1 MTWLVTG
8 GAGYVGGAVVQ
19 ALLSTGRRVVVLD
32 DLSRGDPAAVPVEVP
47 LVRASVTDKAAVRR
61 ALVEHAVTG
70 VIHLAGLKSV
80 AESVAEPLKYYRQNV
95 GGTLAVIEAMADVGV
110 RRMVL
115 SSSAAVYGA
124 PEGDTISEDAVPCP
138 ANPYGATKLI
148 SEWMVADAAR
158 AFGIGHVILR
168 YFNVAG
174 VGVRTPHRRTDA
186 NLVPSAVDAVTRGES
201 PVVFGRDYPTPDG
214 SCVRDFVHVLDVA
227 AAHVAAVDALE
238 AGAGGAV
245 YNVGCGVGHS
255 VGQVLDTIRQ
265 VTGVPFV
272 EEIRARRE
280 GDPPRVVASVEKIG
294 RELGWRPRYGLSDM
308 VRDECD
314 ARSPR
319 PDSRERGPTPASELG
334 ERGARIVVL
343 SASVGAGHDG
353 ATRELARRLGER
365 GFRVDVLDILRVF
378 SWGSERL
385 LRDVYRNVLCT
396 APWVYGALFGLACRL
411 PGAAPITRAMLR
423 PARRRLLQLLPP
435 DTRGVVAAYPLASQL
450 VGPLRRSGQLSVP
463 ALTYLTDFGV
473 HPIWIAPGIDVHCA
487 AHETSRA
494 QACALG
500 AADVRVAGRMVSAGF
515 QPGSAEEKRHARER
529 FGLPPDGRLA
539 LLVAGSWGVGEVAA
553 TAADIAGTGVAV
565 PVVVCAR
572 NTTLYRRLQRQG
584 VGHVLGWVDDMSTL
598 MHAVDVLVENAG
610 GLTALEAMACGLPVV
625 TYRPVAGHGKANA
638 ATMADAEVVTWVRR
652 RGALAAALLEVVD
665 GVRGQRQ
672 RDAGLALFELDPATV
687 VADTVKN
694 AEAQAIPDPAG

>member
-8 GAGYVGGAVVQ
+8 GAGYVGGAVVR
-19 ALLSTGRRVVVLD
+19 ALLPTGRRVVVLD
-32 DLSRGDPAAVPVEVP
+32 DLSNGDPAAVPVGVP
-47 LVRASVTDKAAVRR
+47 LVRASVTDSSAVRR
-61 ALVEHAVTG
+61 VLVEHAITG

-80 AESVAEPLKYYRQNV
+80 AESVAQPLKYYRQNV
-95 GGTLAVIEAMADVGV
+95 GGTLAVLEAMAQSGV
-110 RRMVL
+110 RRVVL

-124 PEGDTISEDAVPCP
+124 PETDTISEDTPPCP
-138 ANPYGATKLI
+138 ENPYGATKLI
-148 SEWMVADAAR
+148 SEWLVADAAR
-158 AFGIGHVILR
+158 AFGMKHMILR

-174 VGVRTPHRRTDA
+174 AGVRTPHRRIDT
-186 NLVPSAVDAVTRGES
+186 NLLPAAVDAVMRGAS

-238 AGAGGAV
+238 AGAGDAV

-272 EEIRARRE
+272 EEVRVRRA
-280 GDPPRVVASVEKIG
+280 GDSARVVASVEKIG
-294 RELGWRPRYGLSDM
+294 HELGWRPRYGLPDM
-308 VRDECD
+308 VRDEWEV
-314 ARSPR
+314 RRPPSPE
-319 PDSRERGPTPASELG
+319 PHPPPAPELG
-334 ERGARIVVL
+334 EQGARIVVL
-343 SASVGAGHDG
+343 TASVGAGHDG
-353 ATRELARRLGER
+353 ATRELARRLSEQ
-365 GFRVDVLDILRVF
+365 GFRVDVLDVLRVF
-378 SWGSERL
+378 SPGSERL
-385 LRDVYRNVLCT
+385 LRDGYHSVLCS
-396 APWVYGALFGLACRL
+396 APWIYDVLFGLACRL
-411 PGAAPITRAMLR
+411 PGAAPITRAMIR

-435 DTRGVVAAYPLASQL
+435 DTGAVVSAYPLASQL

-487 AHETSRA
+487 AHEVSRA
-494 QACALG
+494 QASALG

-515 QPGSAEEKRHARER
+515 QPGSAVDKRHARER
-529 FGLPPDGRLA
+529 LGLPLDGRLA
-539 LLVAGSWGVGEVAA
+539 LLVAGSWGVGELAA
-553 TAADIAGTGVAV
+553 TATDIAATDVAA
-565 PVVVCAR
+565 PVVVCGR
-572 NTTLYRRLQRQG
+572 NATLYGQLQRQG

-598 MHAVDVLVENAG
+598 MQAVDVLVENAG

-625 TYRPVAGHGKANA
+625 TYRPIAGHGRANA
-638 ATMADAEVVTWVRR
+638 AAMADAAVVTWVRR
-652 RGALAAALLEVVD
+652 RADLAAALLDVIE
-665 GVRGQRQ
+665 GIRGQRQ

-694 AEAQAIPDPAG
+694 AEPGLIPDRAG